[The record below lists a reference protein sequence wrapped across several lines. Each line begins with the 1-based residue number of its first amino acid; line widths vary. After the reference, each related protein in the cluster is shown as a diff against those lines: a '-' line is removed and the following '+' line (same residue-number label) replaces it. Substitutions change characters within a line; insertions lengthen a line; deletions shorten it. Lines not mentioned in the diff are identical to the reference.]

1 MERVRE
7 KLSSWELEEKV
18 IEIGTKSKEFKFI
31 LLDMRM
37 EHIGD
42 LEQVKWGAYVKLIS
56 LSYNYIVNFLSWRQN
71 EINLS

>member
-1 MERVRE
+1 M
-7 KLSSWELEEKV
+7 LEEKV

-31 LLDMRM
+31 LLDMRT

-42 LEQVKWGAYVKLIS
+42 LEQLKWGAYVKLIS